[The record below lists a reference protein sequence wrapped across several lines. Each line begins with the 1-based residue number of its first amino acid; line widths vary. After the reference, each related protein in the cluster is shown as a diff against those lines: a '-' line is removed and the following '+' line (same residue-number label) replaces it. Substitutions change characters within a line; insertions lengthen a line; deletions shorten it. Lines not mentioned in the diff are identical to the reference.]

1 MIGRGSFG
9 TVYKGTWK
17 GGKVA
22 LKRISI
28 PPGVDRAEMVSNS
41 CELNA
46 LKYVSKPYLQ
56 YAPICQNMYKIGY
69 QFLYMMMLLY
79 DFE

>member
-22 LKRISI
+22 LKKISI

-46 LKYVSKPYLQ
+46 LKYVRTYISETYLQ
-56 YAPICQNMYKIGY
+56 YTLICWNMYKIGY
-69 QFLYMMMLLY
+69 
-79 DFE
+79 